1 MSTYLVAY
9 VISEF
14 KTIKKKSKKYNIE
27 VEVAA
32 RPEAVENGDCD
43 YALEQSAKI
52 IDYFSDYFGINYPI
66 SKSSKK

>member
-32 RPEAVENGDCD
+32 RLEAVENGDCD
-43 YALEQSAKI
+43 YALEQSTKI